1 MDSDLTIQQAWP
13 LVIKHLADTIS
24 YSLDN
29 KELCAG
35 VFLGLSKAFDTVN
48 PGILSQKLEFY
59 GIRGLAHDWI
69 KSYRDRKQSVAFGEN
84 FSDYQT
90 VKCGIQ
96 QGSILGPLP
105 MALHSYFT

>member
-1 MDSDLTIQQAWP
+1 MRRCL
-13 LVIKHLADTIS
+13 
-24 YSLDN
+24 
-29 KELCAG
+29 
-35 VFLGLSKAFDTVN
+35 LGLSKAFDTVN
-48 PGILSQKLEFY
+48 HGILLQKLEFY